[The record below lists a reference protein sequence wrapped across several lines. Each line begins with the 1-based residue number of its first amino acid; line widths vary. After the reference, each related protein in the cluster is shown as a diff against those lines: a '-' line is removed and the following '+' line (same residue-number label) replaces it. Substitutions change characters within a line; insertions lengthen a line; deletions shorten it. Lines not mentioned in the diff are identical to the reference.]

1 MSLVNAEEATRSWE
15 SAVDIAAAMIAE
27 SRMPAMKPGKMS
39 QTTSMKIL
47 FLPSGRRYSAR
58 DWPLLMRYVLPR

>member
-27 SRMPAMKPGKMS
+27 SRMPAMKPKNP
-39 QTTSMKIL
+39 QILPKIRS
-47 FLPSGRRYSAR
+47 FNVSPK
-58 DWPLLMRYVLPR
+58 WTK